1 MLSVFAWHCVA
12 AWIVLMCV
20 CKCECACMH
29 VCVCVCV
36 FYQYYVNS
44 RLITC
49 MVIVFL
55 LQHSEV
61 VHKTFEMLK
70 EKIASY
76 VPEPTPTPEAIDS
89 PLLSVPVPT
98 PMPLSSWVS
107 SGSIALHVPQ
117 PSLALLWQLSQSV
130 LRSWA
135 FLSPHPR
142 CHGCFQE
149 QLHFMCQR
157 QLLYLISYCRN

>member
-1 MLSVFAWHCVA
+1 
-12 AWIVLMCV
+12 
-20 CKCECACMH
+20 MH

-36 FYQYYVNS
+36 YVCVCVCVLPVLCQFQTDHMNGH
-44 RLITC
+44 C
-49 MVIVFL
+49 FL

-98 PMPLSSWVS
+98 PMPLSS
-107 SGSIALHVPQ
+107 
-117 PSLALLWQLSQSV
+117 
-130 LRSWA
+130 
-135 FLSPHPR
+135 
-142 CHGCFQE
+142 
-149 QLHFMCQR
+149 
-157 QLLYLISYCRN
+157 